1 MAWLSNPVPD
11 LWQWIG
17 LFATI
22 LGTGMAFWAALS
34 ARSAKQQAMEAK
46 EAAIRVGHVL
56 QLSDLLQDMQELQTM
71 LAREDFDA
79 IGAKT
84 STLRGRIVRF
94 KRESYNRLEEEDE
107 KQLDR
112 ARDHLESI
120 TRTAANSQLKKE
132 NRTGRIQLAFAE
144 VTEAL
149 NHVVA
154 IQQRSLH
161 GE

>member
-1 MAWLSNPVPD
+1 MAWLNNEVPNV
-11 LWQWIG
+11 WQWIG

-22 LGTGMAFWAALS
+22 LGMGMAFWAALS
-34 ARSAKQQAMEAK
+34 ARSAKQQAQEAK
-46 EAAIRVGHVL
+46 EAAIRIGHVL
-56 QLSDLLQDMQELQTM
+56 QLSDLLLDMQELQTM
-71 LAREDFDA
+71 LAREDYEA

-94 KRESYNRLEEEDE
+94 KRESYNSLGDDVAE
-107 KQLDR
+107 QLDR
-112 ARDHLESI
+112 ARSHLKKITQAATNSKLKKQ
-120 TRTAANSQLKKE
+120 TRTE
-132 NRTGRIQLAFAE
+132 RIQVAFAE

-149 NHVVA
+149 NFVAA